1 MKMGIFKKS
10 GLTNCDKILKFANFE
25 NGGGGGGRYRYS
37 AGHTACY
44 VKILPIS
51 LLLMVKDMFAY
62 F

>member
-1 MKMGIFKKS
+1 MGSFKKS

-25 NGGGGGGRYRYS
+25 NGGYRNS

-44 VKILPIS
+44 VILLPIS
-51 LLLMVKDMFAY
+51 LLLMVNDRFAY

>member
-1 MKMGIFKKS
+1 MGSFKKS

-25 NGGGGGGRYRYS
+25 NGGYRYS
-37 AGHTACY
+37 AGHAACY

-51 LLLMVKDMFAY
+51 LLLMVNDRFAY